1 MQRIVL
7 RKRLLNRRKRGCKH
21 IPSFIFSL
29 FSLKKRLFLSF
40 FLFIFFSFY
49 FFPDSVPTVV
59 KVDVNRLPRIDTF
72 SRTDV
77 IFHQLDKAVEDNEK
91 EIFKGKDFFLEF
103 FMYRCQKDET
113 VIPLSSDMGI
123 PYDTIATLNGIS
135 DYTVSMK
142 GRAIIVPSV
151 KGIFIAEKPQTAIEI
166 LLSREFA
173 SECKNNP
180 VIYEINGRRFFFLAG
195 KRFSPTQRAFFF
207 DLSFR
212 LPLDKKVIS
221 SDYGYRMSPVYGR
234 WKFHKGVD
242 FAAPEGDDV
251 FAAKRGEVKFVAK
264 NDSVFGNYII
274 IAHTDGLTSVYA
286 HLSKI
291 FVEKGQTVSGG
302 QIVGR
307 VGQTGMVTGPHLHF
321 EIRRG
326 GEAENPMQFLK

>member
-1 MQRIVL
+1 M
-7 RKRLLNRRKRGCKH
+7 
-21 IPSFIFSL
+21 
-29 FSLKKRLFLSF
+29 
-40 FLFIFFSFY
+40 
-49 FFPDSVPTVV
+49 
-59 KVDVNRLPRIDTF
+59 NRLPRIENL
-72 SRTDV
+72 SRRKDA
-77 IFHQLDKAVEDNEK
+77 IFEQFCQTLDDNEK
-91 EIFKGKDFFLEF
+91 EIVAGRDFFLEF
-103 FMYRCQKDET
+103 FVYRCQKDET
-113 VIPLSSDMGI
+113 VIPLSSDMLI
-123 PYDTIATLNGIS
+123 LYDTIATLNGVS
-135 DYTVSMK
+135 DSTVSMK
-142 GRAIIVPSV
+142 GRDIIIPSV

-173 SECKNNP
+173 SECENNS

-207 DLSFR
+207 DVNFR
-212 LPLDKKVIS
+212 LPLDTKVIS